1 MDPSDQAVTA
11 FIRLS
16 SPVNVRKRG
25 ACETMKKKKHSG
37 ATRING
43 LFWVLPAFIFLV
55 VIIYYSIFFTFNL
68 STMDWD
74 GLSPV
79 KTSVGMKNYM
89 RLFQDKVFW
98 KTITN
103 TIIYFIITFVVQ
115 NTLGFLFAAILHTK
129 VRFATLHKCLIFI
142 PTILAP
148 ATMAPVFR
156 LMFSPQGMLQNIFNT
171 LHLPITVDWL
181 ARPDTALYILMG
193 VAVWEFTGM
202 SFILYYAAMSQID
215 KEMLESARLDGA
227 GNLRVLWSMVAPNCR
242 GTTVSLAMLGVIG
255 ALKTFDIPYLITTG
269 GPNHATEFLGTYIY
283 RQGIRQSH
291 LGYAAAL
298 SVMLLILA
306 ICGAFLTNRVNKGD

>member
-1 MDPSDQAVTA
+1 MNT
-11 FIRLS
+11 
-16 SPVNVRKRG
+16 G
-25 ACETMKKKKHSG
+25 KKHG
-37 ATRING
+37 NATRING
-43 LFWVLPAFIFLV
+43 FVWMLPAFLFLV
-55 VIIYYSIFFTFNL
+55 IIIYYSIFFTFRL

-74 GLSPV
+74 GLTPTQ
-79 KTSVGMKNYM
+79 KSVGFDNYI
-89 RLFQDKVFW
+89 RLFGDKTFW
-98 KTITN
+98 KAIRN
-103 TIIYFIITFVVQ
+103 TVVYFVITFVIQ
-115 NTLGFLFAAILHTK
+115 NTLGFIFAAILHTK
-129 VRFATLHKCLIFI
+129 VKFATLHKCLIFI

-156 LMFSPQGMLQNIFNT
+156 LMFSPQGMLQDIFNT
-171 LHLPITVDWL
+171 LHIPITVDWL
-181 ARPDTALYILMG
+181 SKPNTALYVLMAI
-193 VAVWEFTGM
+193 VIWEFTGM

-227 GNLRVLWSMVAPNCR
+227 GNIRTLWSMVVPNCR

-306 ICGAFLTNRVNKGD
+306 IVGAFLTNKAGKGES